1 MSIKVML
8 RNVRLSYEHIFT
20 PTAFEEGQP
29 AKFSATFIIPKDHP
43 DLPALKR
50 AMFDAGKG
58 GFDAFSESK
67 GWPKGYTCSL
77 KDADK
82 DTDSNGELLADK
94 NPAYKGC
101 YILEANS
108 TKRPLVIGRRK
119 EAITEEDGVIY
130 SGCYV
135 NASLAASDYTFGKVK
150 KGVKCYLN
158 GVQFVKDGERFG
170 ADASADFDELDG
182 GEVKAENDDS
192 WMDVGDDDIPF

>member
-1 MSIKVML
+1 MSKKIML
-8 RNVRLSYEHIFT
+8 RNVRLSYEHIFKA
-20 PTAFEEGQP
+20 TAFDDTQE
-29 AKFSATFIIPKDHP
+29 AKYSATFIIPKDHA
-43 DLPALKR
+43 DLPAVKK
-50 AMFDAGKG
+50 AYFEAGKEAFASDFG
-58 GFDAFSESK
+58 GT

-82 DTDSNGELLADK
+82 DVDGSGELLAEK

-108 TKRPLVIGRRK
+108 TRRPVAINRNK
-119 EAITEEDGVIY
+119 AAITEEDGIIY

-135 NASLAASDYTFGKVK
+135 NASLAAAGYTFGKVK

-170 ADASADFDELDG
+170 SDAMSDFDALDG
-182 GEVKAENDDS
+182 DEDDS
-192 WMDVGDDDIPF
+192 FMD